1 MEDPRDALNSMYA
14 ILGIHPGC
22 RAGHAKGT
30 FCTGKFTPT
39 ERANDLTKAPHM
51 QRETVD
57 VTVRFSNQTGDPDRH
72 DGASRLPRGMAT
84 RFHLPGGEYTD
95 LIAIS
100 LPRFT
105 NRTPRDFGE
114 MNRSC
119 FRRKKTKSGKHKT
132 ALRPIGTL
140 RFLLRH
146 PESRKGF
153 WASFRT
159 KPIPSYAN
167 CRYNSL
173 NAFMWSGE
181 NPETHEMVR
190 SYVRYSWMPEDG
202 QKSLKASAAKKLP
215 PDFLQRDLYDRLGRK
230 PPRPIRF
237 WLEVQIAS
245 QEDLKEKRVDDPTS
259 VWPKEP
265 ARIVPALQERK
276 PGEEP
281 MDVARFVTVGVLE
294 LTGLM
299 TEAPPGDVPSFDPM
313 NLTDGIDPSDDEIL
327 HFRHDVYELAAS
339 ERKSGEYPETL

>member
-1 MEDPRDALNSMYA
+1 MTDGTTPRDALNSMYA
-14 ILGIHPGC
+14 VLGIHPGC
-22 RAGHAKGT
+22 RAGHTKGT
-30 FCTGKFTPT
+30 FCVGKFTPT
-39 ERANDLTKAPHM
+39 ERANDLTEAPHM
-51 QRETVD
+51 QAETVD

-84 RFHLPGGEYTD
+84 RFHLPDGGHTD

-100 LPRFT
+100 LPCFT
-105 NRTPRDFGE
+105 NRTPRDFVE

-119 FRRKKTKSGKHKT
+119 FRRKEKKSGKHKT
-132 ALRPIGTL
+132 LPRPIGTL
-140 RFLLRH
+140 RFLRRH

-153 WASFRT
+153 WAAFRT

-173 NAFMWSGE
+173 NAFRWTNEDGD
-181 NPETHEMVR
+181 R
-190 SYVRYSWMPEDG
+190 CYVRYSWMPEDG
-202 QKSLKASAAKKLP
+202 QKSLRSRAAKKLP

-245 QEDLKEKRVDDPTS
+245 HDDLQQRRVDDPTS

-265 ARIVPALQERK
+265 ERIVPALQE
-276 PGEEP
+276 GESKKR
-281 MDVARFVTVGVLE
+281 ARFVTVGVLE

-299 TEAPPGDVPSFDPM
+299 TEPPPGDTPSFNPM
-313 NLTDGIDPSDDEIL
+313 NLTDGIDPSHDKIL
-327 HFRHDVYELAAS
+327 RFRHDLYDLAAC
-339 ERKSGEYPETL
+339 ERKTGKYPSQL

>member
-1 MEDPRDALNSMYA
+1 MYA
-14 ILGIHPGC
+14 VLGIHPGC
-22 RAGHAKGT
+22 RSGHTKGT
-30 FCTGKFTPT
+30 FCVGKFTPT
-39 ERANDLTKAPHM
+39 VRAKDLTSAPHM
-51 QRETVD
+51 QVETVD

-84 RFHLPGGEYTD
+84 RFHLSGDEYTD

-105 NRTPRDFGE
+105 NRTPRDFVE

-119 FRRKKTKSGKHKT
+119 FRRKRTKSGKHKT
-132 ALRPIGTL
+132 LPRPIGTL

-146 PESRKGF
+146 PASRKGF
-153 WASFRT
+153 WAAFRT

-173 NAFMWSGE
+173 NAFMWSAE
-181 NPETHEMVR
+181 NPETHEIVR
-190 SYVRYSWMPEDG
+190 RYVRYSWMPEDG
-202 QKSLKASAAKKLP
+202 QKSLKLRAAKKLP

-237 WLEVQIAS
+237 WLEVQVAS
-245 QEDLKEKRVDDPTS
+245 EEDLQERRVDDPTS

-265 ARIVPALQERK
+265 TRIVPALQEGK
-276 PGEEP
+276 PTDE
-281 MDVARFVTVGVLE
+281 ARFVTVGVLE

-299 TEAPPGDVPSFDPM
+299 TEPPPGDTPSFNPM
-313 NLTDGIDPSDDEIL
+313 NLTDGIDPSGDEIL
-327 HFRHDVYELAAS
+327 HFRHDLYDLAAC
-339 ERKSGEYPETL
+339 ERKTGEYPPQL